1 MTDLSEVGVVGPE
14 GHAPPIDRHRVLGDG
29 HTTALLRPDGEIDWW
44 CAPLPHDDPLLW
56 SLLDPDGGAARFRAA
71 VPAGGEDGHP
81 GPVAAPVLEAQLE
94 LGSGGRIL
102 VCDALLP
109 TSVGGSALVRTVRAV
124 GEPVVAEH
132 ALRLGAFDATRSTWE
147 GGAVRIGELHWRL
160 HAGGAPLRVERGE
173 LITELALQPGDRPL
187 VLIVTAD
194 PTFDVRTDDVLARV
208 ADRGG
213 DRQHLVVRG
222 STPYAPTVDRRL
234 ADGLD
239 VLRACTHAP
248 TGALLAAPT
257 TSLPEVP
264 GADRQWD
271 YRYTWLR
278 DGSLGAAVAAVAGD
292 SEVADG
298 YLGFLECLGPEK
310 VLQSPLWSVDATPVP
325 VEREIAGVEGWG
337 GSQPVRVGNAASTQ
351 VQYDAM
357 GFLVEAI
364 SIVSR
369 ETGELT
375 PGRWALV
382 HAVAE
387 QVTARPPGRTA
398 GIWELRDPRHL
409 VAADIGVW
417 MALDHALRLAA
428 HHRLPALPSWSTAR
442 EAARRRVRGAVL
454 PDGLLPQT
462 YPGADG
468 PPRPDASA
476 LVAVICGLIEPDD
489 PAASA
494 IIDRCVEELGTGP
507 FLHRYPPGDD
517 DGFSGSEGTFTPASF
532 WVVAALASVGRRDEA
547 EARYT
552 ALDDALPRLLSE
564 EWDPV
569 AGRSLGN
576 TPLVWSHIESIRALY
591 AIDGSIVG

>member
-1 MTDLSEVGVVGPE
+1 M
-14 GHAPPIDRHRVLGDG
+14 
-29 HTTALLRPDGEIDWW
+29 
-44 CAPLPHDDPLLW
+44 
-56 SLLDPDGGAARFRAA
+56 
-71 VPAGGEDGHP
+71 
-81 GPVAAPVLEAQLE
+81 
-94 LGSGGRIL
+94 
-102 VCDALLP
+102 
-109 TSVGGSALVRTVRAV
+109 
-124 GEPVVAEH
+124 VAEH
-132 ALRLGAFDATRSTWE
+132 ALRLGAFDATRSAWE

-160 HAGGAPLRVERGE
+160 HAGDAPLRVEHGE

-208 ADRGG
+208 ADRSGG
-213 DRQHLVVRG
+213 RQHLVVRG
-222 STPYAPTVDRRL
+222 ARPYAPTVDRRL

-298 YLGFLECLGPEK
+298 YLGFLERLGPEK
-310 VLQSPLWSVDATPVP
+310 VLQSPLWSVDASPVP
-325 VEREIAGVEGWG
+325 LEREIAEVEGWG
-337 GSQPVRVGNAASTQ
+337 RSQPVRVGNAASTQ
-351 VQYDAM
+351 VQYDAL

-398 GIWELRDPRHL
+398 GIWELREPRHL

-417 MALDHALRLAA
+417 MALDHALRLAER
-428 HHRLPALPSWSTAR
+428 HRLPALPSWSTAR

-454 PDGLLPQT
+454 PDGLLPQS
-462 YPGADG
+462 YPGTDG

-489 PAASA
+489 PAAERDHRPLRGGA
-494 IIDRCVEELGTGP
+494 GHRPLPAPLPAWRRRRLLRVGGHLHPRLVLGGRRPRIGGAPRRGRGP
-507 FLHRYPPGDD
+507 LHRSRRRACRGCCPRSGTPSPVARWATPRWCGRTSSRSAPSTPSTAPSSAEPRGERPPGAAT
-517 DGFSGSEGTFTPASF
+517 SAAAGTRPRSCPQPR
-532 WVVAALASVGRRDEA
+532 SRGEPRRC
-547 EARYT
+547 R
-552 ALDDALPRLLSE
+552 
-564 EWDPV
+564 
-569 AGRSLGN
+569 
-576 TPLVWSHIESIRALY
+576 
-591 AIDGSIVG
+591 